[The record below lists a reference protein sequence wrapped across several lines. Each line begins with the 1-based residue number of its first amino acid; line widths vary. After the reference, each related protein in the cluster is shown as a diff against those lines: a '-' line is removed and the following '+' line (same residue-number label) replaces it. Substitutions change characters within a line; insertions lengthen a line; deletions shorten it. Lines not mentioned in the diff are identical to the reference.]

1 MAGGDMNTL
10 FYLCFTLLGSL
21 LLAASVSAGNK
32 QIVGWVEK
40 ARISP
45 GNLVLQ
51 AKMDSGADNSSLNV
65 PKVVE
70 FERNGEKWVRFE
82 LINDRGQK
90 VVIERKLVRTARI
103 KRHRGMRQQRPVV
116 RMGICVGNYY
126 REAEVNLVDRSNF
139 KYPLLIGRSFMGDR
153 LLIDPSTQFTL
164 EPGCGERPSIE

>member
-1 MAGGDMNTL
+1 MNTFL
-10 FYLCFTLLGSL
+10 YLCFALLGPL
-21 LLAASVSAGNK
+21 FLAASLSAGNK

-65 PKVVE
+65 PDVEE

-82 LINDRGQK
+82 LFNELGQRA
-90 VVIERKLVRTARI
+90 VIERRLVRIAKI
-103 KRHRGMRQQRPVV
+103 KRHKGLRQQRPVV

-126 REAEVNLVDRSNF
+126 KEAEVNLVDRSKF
-139 KYPLLIGRSFMGDR
+139 KYPLLIGRSFMEDK
-153 LLIDPSTQFTL
+153 LVIDPSVQFTL
-164 EPGCGERPSIE
+164 EPGCGEKPSVE

>member
-1 MAGGDMNTL
+1 MNTL
-10 FYLCFTLLGSL
+10 FYLCFSVLGSL
-21 LLAASVSAGNK
+21 LLAATVSAGNK

-45 GNLVLQ
+45 GNLVVQ

-65 PKVVE
+65 PDVVE

-82 LINDRGQK
+82 LVNDQGQS
-90 VVIERKLVRTARI
+90 VVIERRLVRTAKI

-126 REAEVNLVDRSNF
+126 KETEVNLVDRSNF
-139 KYPLLIGRSFMGDR
+139 KYPLLIGRSFMDDR

-164 EPGCGERPSIE
+164 EPACGEQPSVE